1 MTMKKILFFFLSP
14 TIVLVAMG
22 QAPAQINYQGIARN
36 SVGNALVNQSIALR
50 LTIHD
55 GSAAGTVVYRE
66 TRGVA
71 TNYFGLFNVAIGS
84 AGATNV
90 TGTIAGVNWASGGKF
105 LQVELD
111 PSGGT
116 NFLDLGTAQLLS
128 VPYALFAGGS
138 APTGAAGGDLT
149 GTYPNPT
156 VAKIRGVNVNAT
168 APTLNQVLK
177 YNGTDWIASANVATD
192 LTLPFVKTQSDAGPL
207 IGITNSGAGDAIQG
221 INTGTGR
228 GGFFQVNNAAN
239 GAAAVSATTNGTG
252 NAALFQ
258 NTNAANLAD
267 ALNVS
272 TNGGATSWAIR
283 ATSTGAQG
291 AGIFNY
297 NNATGAANSLR
308 VLTNGTGY
316 AANITSSNATPL
328 ALRTTGGLQF
338 TGISEGA
345 SKVLTS
351 DASGNATWQA
361 LSATGGVTG
370 TGTLNFLSKWTP
382 NGAALGNSQIFD
394 NGINVGIGTNIPQAK
409 LHIAVT
415 DATAFRSDV
424 NYTTTVD
431 LFSARQS
438 NVFNS
443 VNTDLGIVSYT
454 NLSGSLMPFWASAV
468 AGVDSSNL
476 TFNSGVAG
484 FYKGNVAGEG
494 VYGFSSQNADLSS
507 AVTQPFGFS
516 AGTFFGGD
524 VGVYANAGLFANGTS
539 STKYGIYARA
549 GGGLANYAGYFFG
562 NVQVDGNF
570 TATGIK
576 AFRIDHPLDPA
587 NKYLNHFAM
596 ESPEVQNV
604 YNGNIVTDANG
615 KAVVKLPDYFAAIN
629 KDFKYQLTII
639 DESQFA
645 MARVSRKIANN
656 SFEIMTSVPNIEVSW
671 QVTAIRSDKAV
682 LKFAWP
688 AEMNKP
694 ANEKGKYL
702 DPELYNQSPDKA
714 IHNVNG
720 KSNLILTQ
728 KQ

>member
-1 MTMKKILFFFLSP
+1 MKKILFLFLSLVIARM
-14 TIVLVAMG
+14 TIG
-22 QAPAQINYQGIARN
+22 QAPAQINYQGVARN
-36 SVGNALVNQSIALR
+36 AVGNALVNQSIALR

-55 GSAAGTVVYRE
+55 GSAAGTAVYRE
-66 TRGVA
+66 TRSVV

-90 TGTIAGVNWASGGKF
+90 TGTVAGVNWGGGAKF

-116 NFLDLGTAQLLS
+116 NFLDMGASQLLS
-128 VPYALFAGGS
+128 VPYALFAGAS

-156 VAKIRGVNVNAT
+156 VAKIRGVNINTA

-177 YNGTDWIASANVATD
+177 YNGTDWSASANVAAD
-192 LTLPFVKTQSDAGPL
+192 LTLPFIKTQSDAGPL

-221 INTGTGR
+221 LNTGTGR

-239 GAAAVSATTNGTG
+239 AAAALSATTNGTG

-297 NNATGAANSLR
+297 NNTSGAANALR
-308 VLTNGTGY
+308 VLTNGTGF
-316 AANITSSNATPL
+316 AANITSSNAVPL
-328 ALRTTGGLQF
+328 ALRTAGGLQF
-338 TGISEGA
+338 TGIGEGA
-345 SKVLTS
+345 NKVLTS

-361 LSATGGVTG
+361 PVAAGGVNG
-370 TGTLNFLSKWTP
+370 NGSVNYLSKWTS
-382 NGAALGNSQIFD
+382 NSTTLGNSQIFD
-394 NGINVGIGTNIPQAK
+394 NGTNIGIGTTTPSVK
-409 LHIAVT
+409 FHIVT
-415 DATAFRSDV
+415 TDTAAIRSDV

-443 VNTDLGIVSYT
+443 NNADFGIASYL
-454 NLSGSLMPFWASAV
+454 NHSGSLIPFWASAV

-494 VYGFSSQNADLSS
+494 LYGFSSQNADLSS

-524 VGVYANAGLFANGTS
+524 VGVYANAGLFATGTS
-539 STKYGIYARA
+539 TTKYGIYARA

-596 ESPEVQNV
+596 ESPDVLNV

-615 KAVVKLPDYFAAIN
+615 KATVKLPDYFDAIN
-629 KDFKYQLTII
+629 KDFKYQLTIV
-639 DESQFA
+639 DETQFA
-645 MARVSRKIANN
+645 MARVSKKVANN
-656 SFEIMTSVPNIEVSW
+656 TFEIMTSVPNIEVSW
-671 QVTAIRSDKAV
+671 QVTAVRSDKTA

-694 ANEKGKYL
+694 ANERGKYL
-702 DPELYNQSPDKA
+702 EPELYNQTPDKA

-720 KSNLILTQ
+720 KNILISTN
-728 KQ
+728 KR

>member
-1 MTMKKILFFFLSP
+1 MKKILFLFLSL
-14 TIVLVAMG
+14 IIILVTMG
-22 QAPAQINYQGIARN
+22 QAPAQINYQGVARN
-36 SVGNALVNQSIALR
+36 SVGNVLVNQPIALR
-50 LTIHD
+50 LSIHD

-66 TRGVA
+66 TRAVT
-71 TNYFGLFNVAIGS
+71 TNYFGLFNVAIGG
-84 AGATNV
+84 AGATNI
-90 TGTIAGVNWASGGKF
+90 TGTVVGVNWASGGKF

-111 PSGGT
+111 PAGGT
-116 NFLDLGTAQLLS
+116 SFIDMGSAQLLS

-138 APTGAAGGDLT
+138 TPAGAAGGDLT

-156 VAKIRGVNVNAT
+156 VAKIRGVNVNAA

-177 YNGTDWIASANVATD
+177 YNGTDWIAAANVATD

-207 IGITNSGAGDAIQG
+207 IGITNSGAGDALQG

-228 GGFFQVNNAAN
+228 GGFFQINNAAN
-239 GAAAVSATTNGTG
+239 TAAALSATTNGVG
-252 NAALFQ
+252 NAGLFQ

-297 NNATGAANSLR
+297 NNATGTANALR
-308 VLTNGTGY
+308 VLSSGTGF
-316 AANITSSNATPL
+316 AVNITSSNATPL
-328 ALRTTGGLQF
+328 ALRTAGGLQL

-345 SKVLTS
+345 NKVLTS

-361 LSATGGVTG
+361 LPATGGVTG

-382 NGAALGNSQIFD
+382 NGTTLGNSQVFD
-394 NGINVGIGTNIPQAK
+394 DGTNVGIGTTSPLSK
-409 LHIAVT
+409 FHVSTT
-415 DATAFRSDV
+415 DATAIRSDV
-424 NYTTTVD
+424 NFTTPVD

-438 NVFNS
+438 NVFVGN
-443 VNTDLGIVSYT
+443 NTDFGVVSYS
-454 NLSGSLMPFWASAV
+454 NNSGTLMPFWASAV

-484 FYKGNVAGEG
+484 FYKGNIAGEG
-494 VYGFSSQNADLSS
+494 VYGFASQDADLSS

-524 VGVYANAGLFANGTS
+524 VGVYANAGLFATGNS
-539 STKYGIYARA
+539 PVKYGIYARA
-549 GGGLANYAGYFFG
+549 GGGAANYAGYFFG

-587 NKYLNHFAM
+587 NKYLNHFAI
-596 ESPEVQNV
+596 ESPDVQNV
-604 YNGNIVTDANG
+604 YNGNIITDANG
-615 KAVVKLPDYFAAIN
+615 KAIIKLPDYFDAIN
-629 KDFKYQLTII
+629 KEFKYQLTII

-645 MARVSRKIANN
+645 MVRVSKKIVKN
-656 SFEIMTSVPNIEVSW
+656 SFEIMTSVPNVEVSW
-671 QVTAIRSDKAV
+671 QVTAVRSDKAA
-682 LKFAWP
+682 LKFTWP

-702 DPELYNQSPDKA
+702 NPELYNQSSEKA
-714 IHNVNG
+714 IHNVNV
-720 KSNLILTQ
+720 KSNVVRTK